1 MNEPATL
8 PPARERNRHGIRSF
22 NAQKPVDK
30 NFALFDRVAL
40 KVQGRITPYSP
51 TAIAD
56 FASGVGRSTTSPLF
70 ERVRRERGR
79 WASKIRSG
87 STISAGK
94 LAVWDNGV
102 HGSFEIE
109 LVVNPIRTLGHLLD
123 RYSYGE
129 IADLSV
135 IDFFDRREAPTARD
149 LTLDGNDNMIADF
162 LAFSGSMHSTQ
173 VQRVA
178 EFLRLFE
185 DRLQAR
191 IIEDLCPNDLG
202 YAISIDSG
210 SAVAVTDDARVE
222 LDWSHLKISQ
232 CEVCWEWHDSN
243 ALARVHALADAAITS
258 ARSTEV
264 NFYGR
269 PTVVRDLGALA
280 VRLPLSSNVSI
291 VVYAKA
297 QDRLRLEVRYPT
309 ALNKFVGDRLP
320 SSRRTLL
327 DWFDAIREHAAERV
341 PWEGLHD
348 LLAVPPEPNIDA
360 LADLLTALADA
371 TDRAKSKREGLLREL
386 LRHGAVTGT
395 SRDGPAPYQVLQKLA
410 DHGVLEHVR
419 LVGRDR
425 QQGRRYRLS
434 RRYQG
439 LVDIVSTQP

>member
-1 MNEPATL
+1 MNKPATL
-8 PPARERNRHGIRSF
+8 PPARERNRYGIRSF
-22 NAQKPVDK
+22 NTQKSVGA

-40 KVQGRITPYSP
+40 KVQGRITPFSP

-56 FASGVGRSTTSPLF
+56 FASGVGSSTASALF

-135 IDFFDRREAPTARD
+135 IDFFDRREAPTAKD
-149 LTLDGNDNMIADF
+149 VTLDGNDNMVADF
-162 LAFSGSMHSTQ
+162 LAFSGSVHSTQ

-202 YAISIDSG
+202 YEISMDSG
-210 SAVAVTDDARVE
+210 SAVAVTEDARVE

-232 CEVCWEWHDSN
+232 CEVCWEWHDGD

-264 NFYGR
+264 NFYDR
-269 PTVVRDLGALA
+269 PTVMRDLGALA
-280 VRLPLSSNVSI
+280 VRLPLPSNVSI

-297 QDRLRLEVRYPT
+297 QDRLRLEVRYPSGV
-309 ALNKFVGDRLP
+309 AKIASDRLP
-320 SSRRTLL
+320 RTRRLR
-327 DWFDAIREHAAERV
+327 DWFQAISEHAAERV
-341 PWEGLHD
+341 PWAGLHD
-348 LLAVPPEPNIDA
+348 LLTVPAEPTLDA
-360 LADLLTALADA
+360 LADLLAEVADA
-371 TDRAKSKREGLLREL
+371 TERAKSKRQGLLRQL

-395 SRDGPAPYQVLQKLA
+395 ARDGPAPHTVLNKLV
-410 DHGVLEHVR
+410 DRGVLEHVR
-419 LVGRDR
+419 LVGRDS
-425 QQGRRYRLS
+425 QFGRRYRLCE
-434 RRYQG
+434 RYRG
-439 LVDIVSTQP
+439 LVAS

>member
-1 MNEPATL
+1 M
-8 PPARERNRHGIRSF
+8 
-22 NAQKPVDK
+22 
-30 NFALFDRVAL
+30 
-40 KVQGRITPYSP
+40 
-51 TAIAD
+51 
-56 FASGVGRSTTSPLF
+56 
-70 ERVRRERGR
+70 
-79 WASKIRSG
+79 
-87 STISAGK
+87 
-94 LAVWDNGV
+94 WDNGV

-320 SSRRTLL
+320 SSRRTLSM
-327 DWFDAIREHAAERV
+327 DTQCYE
-341 PWEGLHD
+341 
-348 LLAVPPEPNIDA
+348 
-360 LADLLTALADA
+360 
-371 TDRAKSKREGLLREL
+371 LRRHPV
-386 LRHGAVTGT
+386 LR
-395 SRDGPAPYQVLQKLA
+395 
-410 DHGVLEHVR
+410 GVSL
-419 LVGRDR
+419 
-425 QQGRRYRLS
+425 
-434 RRYQG
+434 
-439 LVDIVSTQP
+439 